1 MDGRLAATKAATT
14 ELYYIEVIR
23 WFCPYCLE
31 YYLLAY
37 IVKHKLTMKH
47 QMSKAEW
54 EKEHIDF

>member
-1 MDGRLAATKAATT
+1 M
-14 ELYYIEVIR
+14 ELMC

-47 QMSKAEW
+47 QMNKAEW
-54 EKEHIDF
+54 EKEHGFSEK